1 MSPGGTVP
9 DFFGTGAFGSTWMGW
24 MGTFPICFRWAAGE
38 PQNFQ
43 NHWVT
48 QKLKWYYW
56 MQLLHCW
63 LRKDFCW
70 MLCHSWIFF
79 FGGGNTEETMRPCR
93 VAEKKWPREILV
105 EFRMIVVQFVSLVNP
120 CLVVPTHCSVA
131 RKATSERSCA
141 HHSEELYD
149 DEMTVVVM
157 TNDHHRRSWWSH

>member
-24 MGTFPICFRWAAGE
+24 MGTFPICFKWAAGE

-48 QKLKWYYW
+48 RKLKWYYW

-63 LRKDFCW
+63 LRNGFLDAMSFLDVVFLVILKRLW
-70 MLCHSWIFF
+70 PLQS
-79 FGGGNTEETMRPCR
+79 CR
-93 VAEKKWPREILV
+93 KEVTTWDTG
-105 EFRMIVVQFVSLVNP
+105 RMIVVQFVSLVNP
-120 CLVVPTHCSVA
+120 CLVMPTHCSVA
-131 RKATSERSCA
+131 RKAKSERSCA

-149 DEMTVVVM
+149 DEMTVAVM
-157 TNDHHRRSWWSH
+157 MNDDHRRSWWSH